1 MFVNS
6 IATVEPVNY
15 EFVDI
20 DPSAIGLLR
29 ELAIELHRHES
40 RVQPALDH
48 APARP
53 DEEYWRL
60 YMSRFGAWFA
70 DGEGICIAARAID
83 GGEIVGFVFAVEKEG
98 ATAYDAGERIGYV
111 EEIAVL
117 EKARGQG
124 IGRALM
130 DAARERFRRRG
141 LTSFK
146 LSTVPGNEPA
156 RAFYESLGLAPAARL
171 LIGRVDD

>member
-1 MFVNS
+1 MFVTND
-6 IATVEPVNY
+6 ATVKSVDY
-15 EFVDI
+15 ELVDI
-20 DPSAIGLLR
+20 DPSEIGLLR
-29 ELAIELHRHES
+29 EAAIELHRHES
-40 RVQPALDH
+40 QVQPALGH

-53 DEEYWRL
+53 DDEYWRL
-60 YMSRFGAWFA
+60 YLSRFGGWFA
-70 DGEGICIAARAID
+70 DGDGFCVAARAID
-83 GGEIVGFVFAVEKEG
+83 GGKILGFVFAVEKEG
-98 ATAYDAGERIGYV
+98 DTAYDAGERIGYV

-117 EKARGQG
+117 GQARSRG

-130 DAARERFRRRG
+130 DAARDRFRRRG

-146 LSTVPGNEPA
+146 LSTVPGNESA